1 MSSLHEKLERAES
14 AAHISSK
21 HIGVTIALIGAL
33 IAFCAA
39 MVMSE
44 QNELT
49 RTMTQQT
56 QANSDFTGASTKF
69 RIVMNELEK
78 LRSQS
83 SPESMGAGLRPQL
96 KSFLRL
102 SLDYRRERDF
112 AKTWVDTYQP
122 AIEAHFDAADGY
134 ENSQLVAEIAL
145 VVASL
150 AILLSNRSAWILSIL
165 LAVLCIGVLTSEF
178 LKTRRSVSHAIRN
191 IRQAENAYQQLR
203 IAHLAANKDED
214 ERTLEELDPG
224 GKIRAEIERNSQKS
238 DN

>member
-14 AAHISSK
+14 ASHISSK

-39 MVMSE
+39 MVTSE
-44 QNELT
+44 QNKLT
-49 RTMTQQT
+49 RTMTEQT
-56 QANSDFTGASTKF
+56 QANSDFSGASTKF
-69 RIVMNELEK
+69 RSVMNELEN
-78 LRSQS
+78 LHIQS
-83 SPESMGAGLRPQL
+83 SPESTGAAPELRR
-96 KSFLRL
+96 FFRL

-122 AIEAHFDAADGY
+122 AIDAHFDAADGY
-134 ENSQLVAEIAL
+134 ENAQLVAEIAL

-150 AILLSNRSAWILSIL
+150 AILLSNRSAWVLSIL
-165 LAVLCIGVLTSEF
+165 IAVVCLGVLTWTI
-178 LKTRRSVSHAIRN
+178 LKTRRSVSHSIGN
-191 IRQAENAYQQLR
+191 IQQAENAYQKLR
-203 IAHLAANKDED
+203 KAHLAANQDQD
-214 ERTLEELDPG
+214 ERTLEELDPS

>member
-1 MSSLHEKLERAES
+1 MSSLQEKLERAER

-21 HIGVTIALIGAL
+21 HIGITIALIGAL

-39 MVMSE
+39 MVTSE
-44 QNELT
+44 QNKLT
-49 RTMTQQT
+49 RTMTEQT
-56 QANSDFTGASTKF
+56 QANSDFSGASTKF

-78 LRSQS
+78 LHIQS
-83 SPESMGAGLRPQL
+83 SPESTGAGPELRR
-96 KSFLRL
+96 FFRL

-122 AIEAHFDAADGY
+122 AIASHFDAADGY
-134 ENSQLVAEIAL
+134 EKAQLVAEIAL

-150 AILLSNRSAWILSIL
+150 AILLSNRPAWVLSIL
-165 LAVLCIGVLTSEF
+165 IAVLCLGVLASTF
-178 LKTRRSVSHAIRN
+178 LKTRRSVSHANGN

-203 IAHLAANKDED
+203 KAHLAANQDQD

-224 GKIRAEIERNSQKS
+224 GKIRAEIEGNSQKS
-238 DN
+238 DD